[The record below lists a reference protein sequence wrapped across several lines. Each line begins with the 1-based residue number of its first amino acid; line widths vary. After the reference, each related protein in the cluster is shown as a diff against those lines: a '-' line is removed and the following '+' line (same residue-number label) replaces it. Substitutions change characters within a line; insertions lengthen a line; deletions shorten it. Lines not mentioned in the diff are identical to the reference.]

1 MEKKISDQEKNRKL
15 KLEKLINQNQNPFLE
30 TSYLRNYNS
39 KKFYQDFDKYNK
51 EELLEK
57 EHILISMAGR
67 IKRFRRSGKVI
78 FANLI
83 DEYQEFQ
90 IYIKKDLISNFDKV
104 KEFDIGDIVGVK
116 GFVMKT
122 RVQTLTLKVNE
133 IILLAKALKPLP
145 EKYHGLVDVETR
157 YRKRYL
163 DLIMNKEVK
172 DVFVKRTK
180 IINSIRNYLNNLGF
194 LEVQTPILQPIHGG
208 AVARP
213 FTTFHNSLKQKLYLR
228 IATELYL
235 KRLIVGGFNK
245 VYEIGPIFRNEG
257 ISPKHNP
264 EFYSLEAYWAYK
276 NYHVMIELCEN
287 LINDVVLKLNNN
299 SLSLKYQNQILN
311 FKKPYLKLTM
321 IQAVK
326 KYCNVDFEK
335 IKTFEQ
341 AKEIALKNNLP
352 ILKHHNSIGHI
363 LNLFFEE
370 KVEQNLI
377 QPTIIYEYPFEI
389 SPLAKK
395 IKTKPLFCER
405 FELFINTI
413 EFVNA
418 FSELNNPNEQYLRFK
433 NQVESKQN
441 GNLEYHEI
449 DYDYIE
455 ALKYGLAPCG
465 GIGIGIDR
473 LVMLICNKTSIKDV
487 LLFPQLKTKKTK

>member
-264 EFYSLEAYWAYK
+264 EFYSLEAY
-276 NYHVMIELCEN
+276 
-287 LINDVVLKLNNN
+287 
-299 SLSLKYQNQILN
+299 
-311 FKKPYLKLTM
+311 
-321 IQAVK
+321 
-326 KYCNVDFEK
+326 
-335 IKTFEQ
+335 
-341 AKEIALKNNLP
+341 
-352 ILKHHNSIGHI
+352 
-363 LNLFFEE
+363 
-370 KVEQNLI
+370 
-377 QPTIIYEYPFEI
+377 
-389 SPLAKK
+389 
-395 IKTKPLFCER
+395 
-405 FELFINTI
+405 
-413 EFVNA
+413 
-418 FSELNNPNEQYLRFK
+418 
-433 NQVESKQN
+433 
-441 GNLEYHEI
+441 
-449 DYDYIE
+449 
-455 ALKYGLAPCG
+455 
-465 GIGIGIDR
+465 
-473 LVMLICNKTSIKDV
+473 
-487 LLFPQLKTKKTK
+487 